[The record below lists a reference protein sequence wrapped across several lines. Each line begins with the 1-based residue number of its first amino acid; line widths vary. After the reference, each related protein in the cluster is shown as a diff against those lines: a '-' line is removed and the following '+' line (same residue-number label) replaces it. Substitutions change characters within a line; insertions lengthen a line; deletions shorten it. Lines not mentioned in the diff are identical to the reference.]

1 MSTNA
6 NWSMKSFVRSIA
18 LLLMIVCLSS
28 AAGFATL
35 PQQPQAKDKAELG
48 QQLET
53 LLRKSS
59 VWNASKGRVEL
70 IVRVLEDGRLELLD
84 IEGEEARAVVAM
96 RVVLML
102 SRVDADAKRTGKA
115 FRFVVEGSEKLS

>member
-1 MSTNA
+1 
-6 NWSMKSFVRSIA
+6 MKSFVRLAA

-28 AAGFATL
+28 QGSFAAL
-35 PQQPQAKDKAELG
+35 PQQPQARDKAELG
-48 QQLET
+48 QQLEM

-84 IEGEEARAVVAM
+84 IAGEEVRAVTAM

-102 SRVDADAKRTGKA
+102 SRVDADTKLTGKA
-115 FRFVVEGSEKLS
+115 FRFVVEGSDALS